1 MTLIR
6 SMLAAAVALCFAFAA
21 SERGFAADFTLKL
34 ATVSQPSNPLTAG
47 LQMFAKQVAE
57 KSGGRIEVVIYHSAQ
72 LGGERDYVEGMQLG
86 SVEMAITSTPVLTA
100 WEPKLGIFSLP
111 FLIRSGDQFD
121 KVVDGPIGQDLA
133 SKFLGFKVRLLGWFD
148 WGPRVMHNSK
158 RPIMTPADTKGL
170 KFRTVQ
176 DPIYVATYEALGASA
191 VPMARPEVYSALKQ
205 GVIDGTD
212 TDMTNYEDQGDYE
225 VAKYSTVNVEL
236 FQTVG
241 PLMISEAVF
250 SKLPADL
257 QKVLVDAAHDVAPKQ
272 RAAIR
277 GAEEAATERL
287 QKKGVVV
294 SKADAKPFADATSKI
309 WDKFASQVGGKG
321 AIDAVANAGR

>member
-1 MTLIR
+1 MTIFR
-6 SMLAAAVALCFAFAA
+6 SMFAAALACSALVTAHA
-21 SERGFAADFTLKL
+21 SLAADFKFKL
-34 ATVSQPSNPLTAG
+34 ASVSQPSNPLTAG
-47 LQMFAKQVAE
+47 LNMFAKEVAE
-57 KSGGRIEVVIYHSAQ
+57 KSGGRIEVVVYHSAQ

-100 WEPKLGIFSLP
+100 WEPRLGIFSLP
-111 FLIRSGDQFD
+111 FLIKSGDQLD
-121 KVVDGPIGQDLA
+121 KVLDGPTGQELA
-133 SKFLGFKVRLLGWFD
+133 GRFGGFKVRLLGWFD

-158 RPIMTPADTKGL
+158 RRVLTPADTKGL

-176 DPIYVATYEALGASA
+176 DPIYVAAYEALGASA

-225 VAKYSTVNVEL
+225 VAKYTTINVEL

-250 SKLPADL
+250 SKLPPDL
-257 QKVLVDAAHDVAPKQ
+257 QKVLVDAARDVAPKQ
-272 RAAIR
+272 RASIR
-277 GAEEAATERL
+277 DAEAAATERL
-287 QKKGVVV
+287 QKKGVVI
-294 SKADAKPFADATSKI
+294 SKTDPKPFIDATAKI
-309 WDKFASQVGGKG
+309 WDRFAAQVGGKA
-321 AIDAVANAGR
+321 AIDAVANAGP